1 MQSVGPPRPKEAL
14 GNVNDYEILLMLDA
28 DLDEERHN
36 EIISRARQL
45 VEQGGGTWVG
55 HDPWGR
61 RKLAYEINKKTD
73 GVYHLIQFDADPATL
88 DELTRILKITDGVMR
103 HLATRRIESP
113 QGPGRPGPE
122 PVLETTRDDRPSEY
136 AAVANTRSQ
145 EAPELESVEI
155 ESAPSV
161 AVSSDPVSSDPPS
174 SDTEEA

>member
-36 EIISRARQL
+36 EIISRAREL

-61 RKLAYEINKKTD
+61 RKLAYEIKKKSD
-73 GVYHLIQFDADPATL
+73 GVYHLVQFDADPATL

-103 HLATRRIESP
+103 HLATRRIQGA

-122 PVLETTRDDRPSEY
+122 PVLEAPSADRPPEY
-136 AAVANTRSQ
+136 AAVTNARSQ
-145 EAPELESVEI
+145 EEEAEIEAAPEI
-155 ESAPSV
+155 ESAPSIP
-161 AVSSDPVSSDPPS
+161 AS